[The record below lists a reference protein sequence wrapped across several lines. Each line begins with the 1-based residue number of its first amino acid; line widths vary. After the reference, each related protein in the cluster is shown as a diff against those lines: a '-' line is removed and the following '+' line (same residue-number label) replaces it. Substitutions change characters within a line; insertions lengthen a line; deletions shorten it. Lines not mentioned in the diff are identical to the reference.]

1 MTIESINLGN
11 QVNDGLGDN
20 LREAFRK
27 VNANFASLSND
38 LTVTG
43 INIPTTSSGEGI
55 FAGKSNNFLQ
65 FKKLL
70 AGDKIVLTANDE
82 NITINS
88 NQPDAFTTIHTQS
101 GNVVADNLD
110 ASVTIQGGNNVLT
123 NASLGVI
130 TIDTILD
137 LNQILKVIDFGPISG
152 EFDNTVQMNT
162 AMSNIDFGTVLNV
175 GRIGMDLGEI

>member
-43 INIPTTSSGEGI
+43 LNIPTTSSGEGI

-70 AGDKIVLTANDE
+70 SGDKIVLTSNDE
-82 NITINS
+82 SITVNS
-88 NQPDAFTTIHTQS
+88 NQPDAFTLIHTQN
-101 GNVVADNLD
+101 GNVVADTLD
-110 ASVTIQGGNNVLT
+110 ANVTIQGGSNLLT
-123 NASLGVI
+123 NAVGNVI
-130 TIDTILD
+130 TVDTILD
-137 LNQILKVIDFGPISG
+137 LNQILKVVDFGPING
-152 EFDNTVQMNT
+152 DFDNIVQMNT
-162 AMSNIDFGTVLNV
+162 AVSNIDFGTVLNV
-175 GRIGMDLGEI
+175 GRLDMDLGEI